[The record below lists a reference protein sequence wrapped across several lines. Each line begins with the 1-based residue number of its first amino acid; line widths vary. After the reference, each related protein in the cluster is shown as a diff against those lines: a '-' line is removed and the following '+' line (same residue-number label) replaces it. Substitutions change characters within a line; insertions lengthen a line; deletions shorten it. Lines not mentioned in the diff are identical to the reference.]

1 MGKYEKLNDYEGVL
15 LEPGEEI
22 FRFACCDCGLVH
34 SMAVAQEPDNRIG
47 IAFKRETRATAQLRR
62 HKYGNL
68 QQQAVG
74 SHRMVRDDNAGDA

>member
-15 LEPGEEI
+15 LDPDKEI

-34 SMAVAQEPDNRIG
+34 SMKIVRESDNKIG
-47 IAFKRETRATAQLRR
+47 IVFKRENRSTAQLRR
-62 HKYGNL
+62 HQYGNL

-74 SHRMVRDDNAGDA
+74 PHRMVRKD